1 MDTHPVAKSSF
12 VHRCAAAGVA
22 VLAAA
27 VLLIA
32 AGSAGA
38 QPQPTLPQAQAK
50 LKQLTYKENWLIQR
64 YDQATED
71 LASARQRLALVD
83 REVNRDMLAVK
94 AMQDQ
99 IAQMASSVYE
109 NGSMT
114 SPAALLTSGDPQTLL
129 SQSAFLTHLSS
140 DNHQQLQ
147 AFLTTNRQLA
157 GARDMAKR
165 TESAVAALK
174 RQLASQRASLNKL
187 ITQQKALVNSLT
199 PQQKAQTLG
208 GGGGGGGSGTTTPST
223 GGSGGGGGYT
233 GPTSTQA
240 EKAVAFAYSALG
252 CPYVFGASGPCS
264 SGFDCSGLTSAA
276 WAAAGVSIPRTSYG
290 QAGLPAVST
299 SALQPGD
306 ILEFAG
312 DSHVG
317 IYVGGGMLIDA
328 PQPGMNVEKVS
339 LNSSWYASNLDGA
352 VRP

>member
-1 MDTHPVAKSSF
+1 VDTHPLAKSSF
-12 VHRCAAAGVA
+12 VQRCAAAGVA

-27 VLLIA
+27 ALLIT
-32 AGSAGA
+32 AGSAEA
-38 QPQPTLPQAQAK
+38 QPQPTLSQAQAK
-50 LKQLTYKENWLIQR
+50 LKQLTYKENWLVQR
-64 YDQATED
+64 YDQATQD

-83 REVNRDMLAVK
+83 REVSRDMTAVK
-94 AMQDQ
+94 GMQEQ
-99 IAQMASSVYE
+99 IAQIAANVYE

-114 SPAALLTSGDPQTLL
+114 SPAALLTAGDPQTLL

-140 DNHQQLQ
+140 DNYQQLQ
-147 AFLTTNRQLA
+147 AFLTTDRQLT

-165 TESAVAALK
+165 TESAVAADK

-187 ITQQKALVNSLT
+187 IAQQKALVNSLT

-208 GGGGGGGSGTTTPST
+208 GGGTTTTS
-223 GGSGGGGGYT
+223 SGGGGGGT
-233 GPTSTQA
+233 PAPASGQA
-240 EKAVAFAYSALG
+240 AKAVAFAYAQLG
-252 CPYVFGASGPCS
+252 CPYVYGATGPCS
-264 SGFDCSGLTSAA
+264 SGFDCSGLTMSA
-276 WAAAGVSIPRTSYG
+276 WAYAGVSIPRTSYG
-290 QAGLPAVST
+290 QATLPAVST

-339 LNSSWYASNLDGA
+339 LSSSWYASELNGA

>member
-1 MDTHPVAKSSF
+1 M
-12 VHRCAAAGVA
+12 
-22 VLAAA
+22 
-27 VLLIA
+27 

-38 QPQPTLPQAQAK
+38 QPQPTLGQAQAK

-64 YDQATED
+64 YDQATQD

-83 REVNRDMLAVK
+83 REVSRDMLAVK

-99 IAQMASSVYE
+99 IAQMASNVYE

-140 DNHQQLQ
+140 DNYQQLQ
-147 AFLTTNRQLA
+147 AFLTTDRQLA
-157 GARDMAKR
+157 GAREMAKR

-174 RQLASQRASLNKL
+174 RQLASQRVTLNKL
-187 ITQQKALVNSLT
+187 ITQQKALVSSLT
-199 PQQKAQTLG
+199 PQQKQQTLG
-208 GGGGGGGSGTTTPST
+208 GGGGTTPPS
-223 GGSGGGGGYT
+223 GGGGGGGYT

-240 EKAVAFAYSALG
+240 EKAVAFAYAQLG
-252 CPYVFGASGPCS
+252 CPYVFGATGPCPN
-264 SGFDCSGLTSAA
+264 GFDCSGLTMSA

-290 QAGLPAVST
+290 QATLPAVST

-328 PQPGMNVEKVS
+328 PQPGMTVEKVS
-339 LNSSWYASNLDGA
+339 LNSSWYAANLDGA

>member
-22 VLAAA
+22 VLATAA
-27 VLLIA
+27 LLTV

-38 QPQPTLPQAQAK
+38 QPQPTLGQAQAK

-64 YDQATED
+64 YDQATVD
-71 LASARQRLALVD
+71 MASARQRLALVD
-83 REVNRDMLAVK
+83 REVAHDMLAVK
-94 AMQDQ
+94 GMQDQ
-99 IAQMASSVYE
+99 IAQMASNVYE

-140 DNHQQLQ
+140 NNYQQLQ

-157 GARDMAKR
+157 GAREMAKR

-208 GGGGGGGSGTTTPST
+208 GHGGTPTSSGGGGGGS
-223 GGSGGGGGYT
+223 YT
-233 GPTSTQA
+233 GPTGTQA
-240 EKAVAFAYSALG
+240 EKAVAFAYAALG
-252 CPYVFGASGPCS
+252 CPYVFGATGPCS
-264 SGFDCSGLTSAA
+264 AGFDCSGLTSAA

-290 QAGLPAVST
+290 QATLPAVST

-339 LNSSWYASNLDGA
+339 LSSSWYASSLDGA

>member
-1 MDTHPVAKSSF
+1 M
-12 VHRCAAAGVA
+12 
-22 VLAAA
+22 
-27 VLLIA
+27 

-38 QPQPTLPQAQAK
+38 QPQPTLGQAQAK

-64 YDQATED
+64 YDQATQD

-83 REVNRDMLAVK
+83 REVSRDMVAVK
-94 AMQDQ
+94 GMQEQ
-99 IAQMASSVYE
+99 IAQIASNVYE

-114 SPAALLTSGDPQTLL
+114 SPAALLTAGDPQTLL

-140 DNHQQLQ
+140 DNYQQLQ
-147 AFLTTNRQLA
+147 AFLTTDRQLT
-157 GARDMAKR
+157 GAREMAKR

-174 RQLASQRASLNKL
+174 RQLASQRSSLNVL
-187 ITQQKALVNSLT
+187 ITKQKALVNSLT

-208 GGGGGGGSGTTTPST
+208 GGGTTTSP
-223 GGSGGGGGYT
+223 GVHSGGGTPAPASG
-233 GPTSTQA
+233 QA
-240 EKAVAFAYSALG
+240 AKAVAFAYAQLG
-252 CPYVFGASGPCS
+252 CPYVFGATGPCS
-264 SGFDCSGLTSAA
+264 SGFDCSGLMMAA
-276 WAAAGVSIPRTSYG
+276 WAYAGVSIPRDSYG
-290 QAGLPAVST
+290 QATLPAVST

-317 IYVGGGMLIDA
+317 MYVGGGMLIDA

-339 LNSSWYASNLDGA
+339 LSSSWYASNLDAA